1 MATRTVAEMLRDRI
15 NSQELIARRDKRAA
29 ETANRNADK
38 SETQLLQ
45 LLSEAH
51 RQGLIF
57 DFNRETGK
65 RDLIVPQTGWD
76 DERGIGREIPL
87 AK

>member
-38 SETQLLQ
+38 SETQLQQ
-45 LLSEAH
+45 LLSEAC
-51 RQGLIF
+51 RQGLMF

-65 RDLIVPQTGWD
+65 RDLVVPQLGWD
-76 DERGIGREIPL
+76 DERGIGKEVSLGR
-87 AK
+87 